1 VSIAE
6 GNDRLFCFENIWYN
20 TYHYPQIIKHG
31 IAHSM
36 NKIKFFLEFLKDP
49 QIGALTP
56 SSKRFVKDLLSRIPL
71 TVRTVVEYGAGEGV
85 VTAALLKKL
94 PDNASMVAIDT
105 NNELVK
111 HLQRIRDPR
120 LLVYHG
126 RVQDFLVDEKRK
138 VEKADLIIS
147 SIPFTFLS
155 PSDREFILSKTAKL
169 LKEDG
174 IFLIYQFNPT
184 IGRKLRQYFKVSKE
198 ELMLSNWPLYTIFTC
213 RPK

>member
-1 VSIAE
+1 
-6 GNDRLFCFENIWYN
+6 
-20 TYHYPQIIKHG
+20 
-31 IAHSM
+31 M
-36 NKIKFFLEFLKDP
+36 NKIKFFLEFIKDP

-56 SSKRFVKDLLSRIPL
+56 SSKRFVKDLLKRIPDN
-71 TVRTVVEYGAGEGV
+71 VRTVVEYGAGEGV
-85 VTAALLKKL
+85 ITKGLLEKL
-94 PDNASMVAIDT
+94 PDDATLVAIDT
-105 NNELVK
+105 NLELIK
-111 HLQRIRDPR
+111 HLEHIRDTK
-120 LLVYHG
+120 LSVYHG
-126 RVQDFLVDEKRK
+126 RVQDFLVDEKKK

-147 SIPFTFLS
+147 GIPFTFLS